1 MASSTPP
8 PEAQLKDVGVW
19 FKEHKGAHDWLF
31 LFDGRN
37 RETANKMQ
45 DAMQGRQHGTELLL
59 LYSASAQR
67 SEAGRTRKV
76 ALAASNV
83 ERLFLFPP
91 CARTALAAKPRTNFI
106 ALGESSTHDAH
117 ILESLFARGNH
128 FREFPKITK
137 QILSTA
143 KRLVCR
149 SSCCNYFRIRFCF
162 GKKVNQ
168 WTCSNN
174 C

>member
-1 MASSTPP
+1 MLGFGSKNT
-8 PEAQLKDVGVW
+8 
-19 FKEHKGAHDWLF
+19 KERTIGCFFSMVATVRQRTKCKTRCKGGSM
-31 LFDGRN
+31 GRN
-37 RETANKMQ
+37 SCCCIPHRHSVLR
-45 DAMQGRQHGTELLL
+45 QGEHEKLFWQQVTSSVCVCFHLVRGQPWRPNPEPISLPW
-59 LYSASAQR
+59 
-67 SEAGRTRKV
+67 
-76 ALAASNV
+76 
-83 ERLFLFPP
+83 ERAVPM
-91 CARTALAAKPRTNFI
+91 T
-106 ALGESSTHDAH
+106 SH

-143 KRLVCR
+143 TRLVCR
-149 SSCCNYFRIRFCF
+149 SSCCNYFKIRFSF